1 MTDLTT
7 FAAVLNSL
15 KTAADI
21 AKALKD
27 SDLSIERAEM
37 KLKVAE
43 LMGALADVKIAALE
57 LQETLHGKEKE
68 ISRLGEML
76 ALKEEVVRRFS
87 AYYKK
92 GPSGKAIGDP
102 YCLRCWESEKKL
114 FHIVRDGKANGHRCP
129 VCSTLYDFYETRQ
142 GLKGDEE
149 V

>member
-21 AKALKD
+21 ARTLKE

-57 LQETLHGKEKE
+57 LQETLQEKEKE
-68 ISRLGEML
+68 IGRLSEML

-92 GPSGKAIGDP
+92 GPTGKATGDP
-102 YCLRCWESEKKL
+102 FCLRCWESEKKL
-114 FHIVRDGKANGHRCP
+114 FHIVRDYKGNGNRCP
-129 VCSTLYDFYETRQ
+129 VCSTLYGFFETQQ
-142 GLKGDEE
+142 GLKGDEAG
-149 V
+149 